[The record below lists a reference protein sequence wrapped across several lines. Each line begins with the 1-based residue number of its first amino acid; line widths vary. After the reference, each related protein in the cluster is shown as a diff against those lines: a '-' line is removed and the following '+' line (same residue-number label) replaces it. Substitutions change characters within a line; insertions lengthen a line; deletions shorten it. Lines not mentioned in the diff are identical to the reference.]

1 MLSSVRDWSTEAS
14 SRRKEGREGGG
25 GRGDGEGGGGR
36 GDGEGR
42 GRGGGWG
49 GQGEG
54 RGMGRGGG
62 GEVGGVEGVVV
73 ERTGERRVGMK
84 KRNQKKYRIK

>member
-1 MLSSVRDWSTEAS
+1 MEAS
-14 SRRKEGREGGG
+14 SRRKGG
-25 GRGDGEGGGGR
+25 GEGGGGV

-42 GRGGGWG
+42 GRA
-49 GQGEG
+49 
-54 RGMGRGGG
+54 GG
-62 GEVGGVEGVVV
+62 GERVVV